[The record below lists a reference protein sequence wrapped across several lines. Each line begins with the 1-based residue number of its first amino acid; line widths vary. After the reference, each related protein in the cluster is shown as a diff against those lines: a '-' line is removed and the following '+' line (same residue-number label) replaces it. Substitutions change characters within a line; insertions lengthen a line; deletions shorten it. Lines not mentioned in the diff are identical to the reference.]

1 MAGTNDDNTTCSV
14 PAADLLLLGG
24 SLSLIV
30 QHTHCSERAAKKL
43 IEDYL
48 SGRGLS
54 AAPRL
59 RRRYASAEG
68 HRGQFEPNGQRD
80 AFYMADPQR
89 RIFVDYDYEASTVR
103 RRAPRRL
110 SPSWPTQLM
119 GPEPDTDCTLHFF
132 QLHRGDLE
140 EILQVMGLMPRP
152 TLAEPPSPPRPPHEP
167 TLIAPPVEAAF
178 AVPPPPSEEPQR
190 PQPEESRLEEHESPL
205 RLPEAPQSLPEEP
218 KKQWQP
224 KEAKIWLAMM
234 MSNHPPGGNKN
245 EWARWAYEKMK
256 ADFEVRIPWVSWEVL
271 RRRMN
276 DKET

>member
-1 MAGTNDDNTTCSV
+1 MAGTNDDNTTSSV

-24 SLSLIV
+24 AVSLIV

-48 SGRGLS
+48 SGRGLGT
-54 AAPRL
+54 APRL

-119 GPEPDTDCTLHFF
+119 GPEPDCTLHFF

-152 TLAEPPSPPRPPHEP
+152 SAVPETKPEPPPAAQEP
-167 TLIAPPVEAAF
+167 
-178 AVPPPPSEEPQR
+178 
-190 PQPEESRLEEHESPL
+190 
-205 RLPEAPQSLPEEP
+205 LPEKLLQLPEEP
-218 KKQWQP
+218 QHEPAKMWRPEEAP
-224 KEAKIWLAMM
+224 KWLAEKFE
-234 MSNHPPGGNKN
+234 NDPPRDGEGKNKWV
-245 EWARWAYEKMK
+245 ERQYPEMQK
-256 ADFEVRIPWVSWEVL
+256 DFGDKTPWSKLTL

-276 DKET
+276 DLGDQAK